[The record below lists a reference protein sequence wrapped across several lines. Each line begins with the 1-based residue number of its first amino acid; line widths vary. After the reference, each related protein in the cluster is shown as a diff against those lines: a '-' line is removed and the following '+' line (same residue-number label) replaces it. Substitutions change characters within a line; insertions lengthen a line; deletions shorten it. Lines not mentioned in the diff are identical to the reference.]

1 MGSLALSSS
10 SWSRLLLGAIGTF
23 ASVSKGP
30 RRLAEAERGVRAA
43 ARGKERRPP
52 RPRAGCQPRGGG
64 TMARV
69 AAGRAVPAA
78 VSERAHL
85 GDGHLP
91 RLPGTAGLTGARRPL
106 NRLRER
112 SPGEVCGGPRGEI
125 IRQSGPRS
133 RIY

>member
-1 MGSLALSSS
+1 MHAAPP
-10 SWSRLLLGAIGTF
+10 GAR
-23 ASVSKGP
+23 AA
-30 RRLAEAERGVRAA
+30 RRGRARVPAA

-69 AAGRAVPAA
+69 ATGRAVPAA

-112 SPGEVCGGPRGEI
+112 SPGEVCGGPRGQI